1 MSGLKHNSKKVLDI
15 IAGQTKQNATQA
27 YKEVHPDATDI
38 TARTNA
44 HQLLQKPSAQ
54 IYLQKHIDKAKEKV
68 VELIDSPKE
77 QIALQ
82 ASESVLDRALGKAT
96 QRTEVSTT
104 GITLN
109 IDLTNTLL
117 TDVAEQAQE

>member
-27 YKEVHPDATDI
+27 YREVHPTASDI
-38 TARTNA
+38 TARVNSYK
-44 HQLLQKPSAQ
+44 LMDKPSAQ
-54 IYLQKHIDKAKEKV
+54 IYLQQHINKAKEKV

-96 QRTEVSTT
+96 QRTEVQTT
-104 GITLN
+104 GVILN
-109 IDLTNTLL
+109 IDLTNAL
-117 TDVAEQAQE
+117 AEQEQE